1 MSDEDEDNLPIT
13 EVLRLRTL
21 AQKKRSRKDDDVK
34 SPKKEKKGKVKLVL
48 PIPLSLANY
57 APSDALLTDITLV
70 RARLERFGVAI
81 VPGVLT
87 GPECDAMVSGVW
99 SFLEH
104 ISSAWQNMS
113 VPITRDNPLSWRGLS
128 NLYPMHSM
136 LLQHWGI
143 GHSEFM
149 WAIRQNPAVLNIFST
164 IWNTPPDQ
172 LLVSFDGASVHL
184 PHESTGRGAYKSN
197 TW

>member
-1 MSDEDEDNLPIT
+1 MDSDEDNLPIT
-13 EVLRLRTL
+13 EVLRLRAL
-21 AQKKRSRKDDDVK
+21 AQKKRSRTDDDVK
-34 SPKKEKKGKVKLVL
+34 SPKKDAKKEGKKVKLVL

-70 RARLERFGVAI
+70 RAKLERFGVAI

-87 GPECDAMVSGVW
+87 GPECDAMVNGVW

-104 ISSAWQNMS
+104 ISSTWPDQ
-113 VPITRDNPLSWRGLS
+113 ITRANPASWRGLS
-128 NLYPMHSM
+128 NLFPMHSM

-149 WAIRQNPAVLNIFST
+149 WAIRQNPAVLNVFST

-172 LLVSFDGASVHL
+172 LLVSFDGASVRSL
-184 PHESTGRGAYKSN
+184 SF
-197 TW
+197 

>member
-13 EVLRLRTL
+13 EVLRLRAL
-21 AQKKRSRKDDDVK
+21 AQKKRQQDPTEEQVTAK
-34 SPKKEKKGKVKLVL
+34 SPKKEKKEGKKVKLLL

-57 APSDALLTDITLV
+57 APSDALLTDILLV

-104 ISSAWQNMS
+104 ISSAWPKGPEKMS

-149 WAIRQNPAVLNIFST
+149 WAIRQNPAVLNVFST

-172 LLVSFDGASVHL
+172 LLVSFDGASVRSL
-184 PHESTGRGAYKSN
+184 SF
-197 TW
+197 